1 MMEKKQLKYTSH
13 EIQNELL
20 SIMAQ
25 QVLRKIIC
33 QFQSNF
39 YTIMIDETT
48 DASNAEQVVI
58 VIRWVSDDLSVH
70 EEFIGLY
77 HTSSIQ
83 AQSLV
88 SIIKD
93 SLLRLNL
100 KLELC
105 RGQCYD
111 GASVMSGARSGVAT
125 IISSEEP
132 RAVFTHCYGHSL
144 NLAVGDTI
152 RQSKLMK
159 SSLETVN
166 EISKLIKKS
175 PKRDAMFQRLKQ
187 GIAQDCPGFQV
198 LCPTRWTVRAASMNS
213 VLDNYEV
220 LLGVWE
226 ESKESH
232 LDSEIKARIIG
243 VDFQMKSFDFLYG
256 VSLGAV
262 ILNHSDNLSKT
273 VQYANVCSRGSTLS

>member
-1 MMEKKQLKYTSH
+1 MSIIRFLARQALPLRGDGDEKDSNFYQLLVLRGESMPEIKAMMEKKQLKYTSH
-13 EIQNELL
+13 KIQNKLL

-33 QFQSNF
+33 QFQSKF

-58 VIRWVSDDLSVH
+58 VIRWVSDHLSVH

-83 AQSLV
+83 AQSLMA
-88 SIIKD
+88 IIKD

-100 KLELC
+100 ILELC
-105 RGQCYD
+105 RGECYD

-152 RQSKLMK
+152 RQSKLMQ

-175 PKRDAMFQRLKQ
+175 PKWDAMFQKLKQ
-187 GIAQDCPGFQV
+187 GIAQDCPGFLV
-198 LCPTRWTVRAASMNS
+198 LCP
-213 VLDNYEV
+213 
-220 LLGVWE
+220 G
-226 ESKESH
+226 
-232 LDSEIKARIIG
+232 
-243 VDFQMKSFDFLYG
+243 
-256 VSLGAV
+256 
-262 ILNHSDNLSKT
+262 
-273 VQYANVCSRGSTLS
+273 